1 MKKEIITQTV
11 INATPTKVWSVLTDF
26 NKYTEW
32 NPFIEYVIGDVT
44 LGNNIKVK
52 LGGTTFKPKVT
63 AFDIHKSFAWLGHL
77 GFKGVFDGAHK
88 FELIDN
94 ADGTTTFV
102 QSEQFNGILVG
113 LLAKKLDTEITD
125 NFKAMNE
132 ALKNRVETM
141 S

>member
-44 LGNNIKVK
+44 LGNSIKVK

-63 AFDIHKSFAWLGHL
+63 AFDKNKSF
-77 GFKGVFDGAHK
+77 
-88 FELIDN
+88 EY
-94 ADGTTTFV
+94 
-102 QSEQFNGILVG
+102 ILPPS
-113 LLAKKLDTEITD
+113 L
-125 NFKAMNE
+125 
-132 ALKNRVETM
+132 
-141 S
+141 